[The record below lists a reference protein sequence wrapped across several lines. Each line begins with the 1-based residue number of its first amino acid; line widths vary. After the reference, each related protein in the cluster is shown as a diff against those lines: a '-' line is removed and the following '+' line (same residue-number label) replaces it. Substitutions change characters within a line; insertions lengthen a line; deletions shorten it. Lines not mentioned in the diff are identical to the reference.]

1 MRIAAAI
8 AEGAFELVC
17 IAAFLTV
24 TIGWLAG
31 AAGHFP
37 L

>member
-8 AEGAFELVC
+8 AEGAFELAC
-17 IAAFLTV
+17 IAGFLTV

-31 AAGHFP
+31 TAGHLP